1 MKSRLKKYRILLISL
16 LLLALFLGFRCLPNL
31 HIGKTD
37 SGTFSDFCTSFFQDE
52 VTSNTVN
59 LHFTLKDPA
68 SAGIRSYDVTLGSIS
83 SETPESS
90 AKALDALQDQLS
102 NYSYRSLTGE
112 EQLTFDLLTD
122 YLSRQ
127 QALAEFPF
135 YEEVLTPSGGI
146 TSQLPILLA
155 EYEFN
160 TKQDVEDYLTLLGE
174 MDAYFAG
181 VLEYEQKKADR
192 GLFMSDRSCMK
203 VIEGCEIFT
212 ENPEDNFLVETFAN
226 RLDELDGL
234 SDAEKQEYISRNRTV
249 IAESVVPA
257 YQRMITGLT
266 QLLGLGRNEWGVCN
280 YKNGL
285 AYYEAVVAYAT
296 GCDDGAESLYQ
307 QIEEARKEDL
317 AVCSDL
323 LAQNPKL
330 ITASEKL
337 DDTFSDETEMLTAL
351 QSAILEDFP
360 EPPETDWEICHVD
373 PALSEYLAPAFY
385 ITAPID
391 DYTYN
396 RIYVN
401 DANAYSDLYYFT
413 TLAHEGYPGHLY
425 QTIQSY
431 NYGCP
436 LVQSLLNYP
445 GYTEGWATYVEMQ
458 AYYYA
463 GLDEDLAS
471 LLQHNQA
478 ATLSLYATSD
488 IGIHYY
494 GWEKDDMIK
503 FWSEYGITDEDTID
517 RITEL
522 VLDEPGN
529 YLKYYVGY
537 LKFRQLREKYEE
549 KLGDSFDAVA
559 FHEAILRVGPAP
571 FALLEEHLDD
581 MLK

>member
-16 LLLALFLGFRCLPNL
+16 LLLALVLGFHSLPGL
-31 HIGKTD
+31 LTEKKS
-37 SGTFSDFCTSFFQDE
+37 SGTFSDFCTMLFQNE
-52 VTSNTVN
+52 VTSNTVT
-59 LHFTLKDPA
+59 LHYTLKDPS

-83 SETPESS
+83 GETPKNSANELES
-90 AKALDALQDQLS
+90 LQNQLES
-102 NYSYRSLTGE
+102 YSYRTLSDDEKLTY
-112 EQLTFDLLTD
+112 DLLSD
-122 YLSRQ
+122 YIARQ
-127 QALAEFPF
+127 HALAEFPF
-135 YEEVLTPSGGI
+135 YDEILTPSGGI

-155 EYEFN
+155 EYQFN
-160 TKQDVEDYLTLLGE
+160 TRQDVEDYLTLLGQ

-181 VLEYEQKKADR
+181 VLEYEQEKAEA
-192 GLFMSDRSCMK
+192 GLFMSDSSCLK
-203 VIEGCEIFT
+203 VIEGCEVFT
-212 ENPEDNFLVETFAN
+212 EHPSDNFLVDTFAT
-226 RLDELDGL
+226 RLDELEGL
-234 SDAEKQEYISRNRTV
+234 SDAEKQDYINRNQTV
-249 IAESVVPA
+249 ILESVVPA
-257 YQRMITGLT
+257 YQRIINGLT

-307 QIEEARKEDL
+307 QIEEARAEDL

-330 ITASEKL
+330 ITASAKLGDDL
-337 DDTFSDETEMLTAL
+337 DDEEKMLKTL
-351 QSAILEDFP
+351 QSAILGDFP
-360 EPPETDWEICHVD
+360 EPPETAWEICHVD
-373 PALSEYLAPAFY
+373 PSLSDYLAPAFY

-391 DYTYN
+391 DYSYN
-396 RIYVN
+396 RIYIN

-431 NYGCP
+431 SYGCP
-436 LVQSLLNYP
+436 IIQSIMNYP

-463 GLDEDLAS
+463 GLDDDLAS

-494 GWEKDDMIK
+494 GWEQEDMIS
-503 FWSEYGITDEDTID
+503 FWSEYGISDEDTID

-522 VLDEPGN
+522 ILEEPGN

-537 LKFRQLREKYEE
+537 LKFRQLREKCEDKYGE
-549 KLGDSFDAVA
+549 SFDPVA

-571 FALLEEHLDD
+571 FALLEEQVEKL
-581 MLK
+581 LK